1 MDATF
6 FDIGGVI
13 LDSASV
19 RRAHERFVAELCE
32 RHDLGD
38 PDELLETWRA
48 ELGTHFREREGTEF
62 RSAHEGYER
71 ATAAATDRDL
81 AADEWEPLFER
92 ALRESIEPEPGAVET
107 IEALSERDLHL
118 GVISDV
124 DTAEGRRILET
135 FGVLDRF
142 DSITTSEM
150 VGRTKPDPA
159 VFEAALDAAGVEP
172 ERSLMVGDR
181 YRHDMEGA
189 KRAGMRT
196 AAYGAEDGPAVDHR
210 LSDLRELLDIV

>member
-13 LDSASV
+13 LDGASV

-48 ELGTHFREREGTEF
+48 ELGAHFREREGTEF
-62 RSAHEGYER
+62 RSAREGYER

-124 DTAEGRRILET
+124 DTVEGRRILET
-135 FGVLDRF
+135 FGILDRF

-150 VGRTKPDPA
+150 VGRTKPDSA

-172 ERSLMVGDR
+172 DRSLMVGDR

-189 KRAGMRT
+189 KRAGIYT

-210 LSDLRELLDIV
+210 LSDLREVLEIV

>member
-6 FDIGGVI
+6 WDIGGVI
-13 LDSASV
+13 LDSSSV
-19 RRAHERFVAELCE
+19 WTAHERFVAELCE
-32 RHDLGD
+32 RCDLGD
-38 PDELLETWRA
+38 PDAVLETWRA
-48 ELGTHFREREGTEF
+48 ELGAHFREREGTEF
-62 RSAHEGYER
+62 RSAREGYER
-71 ATAAATDRDL
+71 ATAAVCDL
-81 AADEWEPLFER
+81 PAEVWVPVFER

-107 IEALSERDLHL
+107 IEALSEHDLHL
-118 GVISDV
+118 SVISDV

-159 VFEAALDAAGVEP
+159 TFEAALETAGVEP
-172 ERSLMVGDR
+172 ERSLMIGDR
-181 YRHDMEGA
+181 YRHDVEGA
-189 KRAGMRT
+189 KRVGMHT

-210 LSDLRELLDIV
+210 LADLRDVLDLV

>member
-6 FDIGGVI
+6 WDIGGVI
-13 LDSASV
+13 LDSSSV
-19 RRAHERFVAELCE
+19 RTAHERFVTELCE
-32 RHDLGD
+32 RYDLGD
-38 PDELLETWRA
+38 PDAVLETWRA
-48 ELGTHFREREGTEF
+48 ELGAHFREREETEF
-62 RSAHEGYER
+62 RSAREGYER
-71 ATAAATDRDL
+71 AIGAIGDVPAE
-81 AADEWEPLFER
+81 EWEPVFER

-159 VFEAALDAAGVEP
+159 TFEAALETAGVEP
-172 ERSLMVGDR
+172 ERSLMIGDR
-181 YRHDMEGA
+181 YRHDVEGA
-189 KRAGMRT
+189 KRVGMHT

-210 LSDLRELLDIV
+210 LADLHDVLDLV

>member
-6 FDIGGVI
+6 WDIGGVI
-13 LDSASV
+13 LDSSSV
-19 RRAHERFVAELCE
+19 RTAHERFVAELCE
-32 RHDLGD
+32 RRELGD
-38 PDELLETWRA
+38 PDAVLETWRA
-48 ELGTHFREREGTEF
+48 ELGAHFREREGTEF
-62 RSAHEGYER
+62 RSAREGYER
-71 ATAAATDRDL
+71 AMAAVGDVPAE
-81 AADEWEPLFER
+81 EWEPLFER
-92 ALRESIEPEPGAVET
+92 ALRESIEANPGAVET

-135 FGVLDRF
+135 FGVLNRF

-159 VFEAALDAAGVEP
+159 MFEAALDAAGVEP
-172 ERSLMVGDR
+172 ERSLMIGDR
-181 YRHDMEGA
+181 YPHDMEGA

-196 AAYGAEDGPAVDHR
+196 AAYGADDGPAVDHR
-210 LSDLRELLDIV
+210 LTDLREALEIV